1 MFQLRSHQIEILD
14 GSQNNFSESLRNIY
28 LVTSEDRKSFAIGQT
43 KRPFKERHKDGDW
56 GKLHNYLKSRKEKM
70 ILIAWYKDV
79 NLVDHDIHKFIE
91 KKPSITKYAEWF
103 DYRKDLYTIES
114 IRQIIEEEFFLAKN
128 NERQVLNL
136 RPYQKEFVTKAQADY
151 LEFLLFAK
159 CRAGKSV
166 MTLAH
171 IVNKRFKVSLI
182 VSRFT
187 SPFQS
192 WGSDPQNYDLFKN
205 IRIVSLY
212 DTNWVG
218 QIQFWMAKPEIQIVL
233 TSTIQNI
240 NKKLD
245 ILYSIAKLD
254 LLVFDECHIGA
265 NGQQFKKLRE
275 KFADTPCLKVSG
287 TAYDQIWE
295 YSDSNRFVYSYFE
308 EQQDVLNG
316 LYHRPKMKVY
326 VVKYQSKE
334 YQKLF
339 GDDPDAA
346 KNIFVIENK
355 EFKYKSLVRDFII
368 QHFDQKRIKRSEDRL
383 LNNSQHILMCLP
395 SVAAC
400 HLFAEM
406 IGGFYIPFVVTGET
420 GRKSQDIEK
429 FVQENIND
437 KTITIT
443 CEANVLGVTQKKWD
457 TVINCKGGK
466 DPKFWTQFAFRG
478 GSGDNDWV
486 VIDFS
491 TQLCLESLRKAYIL
505 AEQNNSQLSS
515 KSFIDF
521 VAVSE
526 WCDGFVELS
535 IDKINEIFAADVGDT
550 VSMMSSMS
558 SKISSEK
565 LNNLD
570 FDLLLKPSKG
580 NATKS
585 VEVNDNGGNNKT
597 NVKLEKSTEQT
608 EKTDFNVKLKT
619 IKAILECVP
628 LVLFYE
634 LNDGRRVGNIE
645 QVLSSKYYT
654 RTTNDHESILHQCL
668 QHQVIKSK
676 DFSYTL
682 DQCLIDI
689 ELSFKKSYCD
699 TLNSLC
705 VTSSI
710 HKGIPAKLFDQM
722 TSLF

>member
-1 MFQLRSHQIEILD
+1 MESFETTKTWFYLLYNFK
-14 GSQNNFSESLRNIY
+14 QNQFFFGQVKDS
-28 LVTSEDRKSFAIGQT
+28 RKNQ
-43 KRPFKERHKDGDW
+43 RHKDPDYTKLIGSWNLLNQKYKTFWFGIEQEGAHLDKKVHEEIKKVKNCKYNKR
-56 GKLHNYLKSRKEKM
+56 GKGSDECFIIPDYSLSRIIDLCEN
-70 ILIAWYKDV
+70 I
-79 NLVDHDIHKFIE
+79 IE
-91 KKPSITKYAEWF
+91 KKFGSAVIE
-103 DYRKDLYTIES
+103 KD
-114 IRQIIEEEFFLAKN
+114 K
-128 NERQVLNL
+128 LNL
-136 RPYQKEFVTKAQADY
+136 RPYQKEFVAKAQADY

-171 IVNKRFKVSLI
+171 IVDRKFKISLI

-192 WGSDPQNYDLFKN
+192 WQSDPQNYDLFEN
-205 IRIVSLY
+205 VRVVSLY
-212 DTNWVG
+212 DSNWIAQVEYWT
-218 QIQFWMAKPEIQIVL
+218 QKPQVQIVL
-233 TSTIQNI
+233 TSTIQGLD
-240 NKKLD
+240 KKLD
-245 ILYSIAKLD
+245 VLYETFQVD
-254 LLVFDECHIGA
+254 LLVFDECHVGS
-265 NGQQFKKLRE
+265 NGKQFKKLRE
-275 KFADTPCLKVSG
+275 KFVDTPCLKVSG

-295 YSDSNRFVYSYFE
+295 YSDPNRFVYSYFE

-316 LYHRPKMKVY
+316 LYHRPKMKVH

-346 KNIFVIENK
+346 KNIFVVEDG

-368 QHFDQKRIKRSEDRL
+368 QHFDQRRIKRSEDRL

-400 HLFAEM
+400 HLFSEM
-406 IGGFYIPFVVTGET
+406 IDGFYTPFVVTGET
-420 GRKSQDIEK
+420 GHKSPDIEK
-429 FVQENIND
+429 FILENIND

-515 KSFIDF
+515 KSFVDF

-535 IDKINEIFAADVGDT
+535 VDKINEIFSADVGDT
-550 VSMMSSMS
+550 VNLMSSIS
-558 SKISSEK
+558 NKINQQK
-565 LNNLD
+565 LNDLEFNLS
-570 FDLLLKPSKG
+570 LKPSKPD
-580 NATKS
+580 TSKF
-585 VEVNDNGGNNKT
+585 VEVNDNEGNNKS
-597 NVKLEKSTEQT
+597 NVKIEKISSCV
-608 EKTDFNVKLKT
+608 EKNKLNEKLKT
-619 IKAILECVP
+619 IKAVLECVP

-634 LNDGRRVGNIE
+634 LNEGNRVGNIGE
-645 QVLSSKYYT
+645 VLSSKYYT
-654 RTTNDHESILHQCL
+654 EVTNDHENILYQCL
-668 QHQVIKSK
+668 SHRIIQPKN
-676 DFSYTL
+676 FSYTL
-682 DQCLIDI
+682 NQCLTDI
-689 ELSFKKSYCD
+689 ELSLKKSYAD
-699 TLNSLC
+699 TLDSLC
-705 VTSSI
+705 VTSSV
-710 HKGIPAKLFDQM
+710 HKGIPANLFDQM
-722 TSLF
+722 TSFF